1 MCVHGPPPSRRRA
14 RRARPTA
21 HTAPL
26 VGRPRRPRTR
36 HHRPCPRPSRRQP
49 SQSRQRWYRDA
60 RVPPDQ
66 QPAPFRPE
74 TAAKVPPADGP
85 GARGRLDLHD
95 GTTGIPIDSGS
106 KTGLTDA
113 LRSRLGHLPSGF
125 TSQNRAH
132 VEAHAAAYLRLH
144 PHVTDATLYVN
155 RIPCPGPRGCRD
167 NLDGM
172 LPANTTL
179 TIYAPKGWAAIYHG
193 TPEP

>member
-1 MCVHGPPPSRRRA
+1 MDRHQPADEPDEPAPPRTPPPWWADHAA
-14 RRARPTA
+14 REHDIIAPTRDHPA
-21 HTAPL
+21 DSPD
-26 VGRPRRPRTR
+26 
-36 HHRPCPRPSRRQP
+36 
-49 SQSRQRWYRDA
+49 QSRQRWYRDA

-66 QPAPFRPE
+66 QPAAFRPE

-125 TSQNRAH
+125 TAQNRAH
-132 VEAHAAAYLRLH
+132 VEAHAAAYLHLH
-144 PHVTDATLYVN
+144 PHITDATLYLN

-167 NLDGM
+167 NLDAM

-179 TIYAPKGWAAIYHG
+179 TVYAPKGWAAIYHG